1 MLRAVS
7 DHATLTIVSAWL
19 AWCELYQGHVQA
31 AVAVLDEAE
40 RTQTWYL
47 AAAAHTEIGIRTGDR
62 EHLERGA
69 RMFAEMGVDTAAL
82 WPGAGQGAQPG

>member
-1 MLRAVS
+1 MLRAVP

-40 RTQTWYL
+40 R
-47 AAAAHTEIGIRTGDR
+47 AAAELGLRGFPVTDLRQTRLEIAVYLVERPARTNERAH
-62 EHLERGA
+62 
-69 RMFAEMGVDTAAL
+69 
-82 WPGAGQGAQPG
+82 WPPRAWPAGRR